1 MVDFSGKY
9 DIMITTKENIPKGND
24 VNDLVKG
31 WLPV

>member
-1 MVDFSGKY
+1 MVDFSEKC
-9 DIMITTKENIPKGND
+9 DIMITTKQSNPKGND